1 MKKILFYS
9 SALLALAACTST
21 PSTDYTVEW
30 DASSQND
37 GKVAYIYD
45 FDDREQ
51 KLDSTIINQGKAVF
65 NGVVDAPRIAQL
77 YIEGKRKA
85 TFILEAGNITIDS
98 IGTAAGSPL
107 NVAFEAFNA
116 TSDSLRKEY
125 MALAAQKDTTLLPQ
139 MEAIQNQY
147 TTLEESTAENNI
159 GNPIGYYL
167 FLQKAYEFQPEELDS
182 AVAADTTL
190 LKYKRVQKLVEGIE
204 RKRATSEGNV
214 FTDFEIEYDGK
225 VQKLSDYVGKG
236 DYAIVDFWASWCG
249 PCMREAETLKTIYK
263 KWGGKG
269 LEIVGVAVWDEPAN
283 TLKAIE
289 DKGLVWKHII
299 NGQSKPT
306 DLYGISGIPCI
317 VIVDPEGNII
327 GRDIRGEELVKFI
340 DEKLEAKK

>member
-1 MKKILFYS
+1 MKKILF
-9 SALLALAACTST
+9 LFGVALAITACSSDSEPNYSIEFNATSKNN
-21 PSTDYTVEW
+21 DKTVFLT
-30 DASSQND
+30 
-37 GKVAYIYD
+37 D
-45 FDDREQ
+45 FDNDD
-51 KLDSTIINQGKAVF
+51 KVDSAIVVNGKAVF
-65 NGVVDAPRIAQL
+65 SGKTDAPRLARIM
-77 YIEGKRKA
+77 IGKKRGPI
-85 TFILEAGNITIDS
+85 FILEQGNITINEH
-98 IGTAAGSPL
+98 GTASGSPL
-107 NVAFEAFNA
+107 NEAFERYNFV
-116 TSDSLRKEY
+116 SDSLQKEY
-125 MALAAQKDTTLLPQ
+125 VKVARNEETKDLATSIKEQYLNLERETRIT
-139 MEAIQNQY
+139 NQ
-147 TTLEESTAENNI
+147 

-167 FLQKAYEFQPEELDS
+167 FLQQAYELEPAQLDS
-182 AVAADTTL
+182 AIAADTTL
-190 LKYKRVQKLVEGIE
+190 LQYSKIEKLVEAAE